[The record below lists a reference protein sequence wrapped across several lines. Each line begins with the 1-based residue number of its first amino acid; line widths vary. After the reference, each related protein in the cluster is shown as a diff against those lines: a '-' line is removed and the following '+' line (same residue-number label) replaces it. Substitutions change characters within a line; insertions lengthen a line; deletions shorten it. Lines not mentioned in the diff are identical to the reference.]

1 MSDVVHDFTA
11 EPLGWRPYLTPVAL
25 EAASEAQR
33 EALRETP
40 SNTRISDYV
49 LVLAH
54 DPESLGQRTP
64 LFNGI
69 MYGRGGLPRAERELG
84 ATVAS
89 VVNRCVYCA
98 SVHAGRHNALTKRPE
113 AIEAVFAGGEAGLSA
128 RERAVARFSAALSAC
143 PPAATAVEARALR
156 EAGLSEAEILDLVLS
171 VAVFGWAN
179 RLMHT
184 LGEPTRPLGG
194 QAPTAFAGS

>member
-1 MSDVVHDFTA
+1 MSDVVRAFTA
-11 EPLGWRPYLTPVAL
+11 ETLDWRPYIAPIDFAQ
-25 EAASEAQR
+25 ASPAQR
-33 EALRETP
+33 DALRETP

-54 DPESLGQRTP
+54 DPESLGRRTP

-84 ATVAS
+84 ATAAS
-89 VVNRCVYCA
+89 VVNSCIYCA
-98 SVHAGRHNALTKRPE
+98 SVHAARYIQLEKQPAVI
-113 AIEAVFAGGEAGLSA
+113 AQVFAGDTGGLSA
-128 RERAVARFSAALSAC
+128 REQAVIGFAARLSAC
-143 PPAATAVEARALR
+143 PPAATPDDIAALHR
-156 EAGLSEAEILDLVLS
+156 AGLSDAEIVDLALA

-184 LGEPTRPLGG
+184 LGEPIPTRE
-194 QAPTAFAGS
+194 A

>member
-1 MSDVVHDFTA
+1 MTDVVHDFTA
-11 EPLGWRPYLTPVAL
+11 ETLVWRPFIAPVVLDDATP
-25 EAASEAQR
+25 AQR
-33 EALRETP
+33 EALQETP
-40 SNTRISDYV
+40 SHTAVSDYV

-69 MYGRGGLPRAERELG
+69 MYGRGGLSRAERELG
-84 ATVAS
+84 ATAAS

-98 SVHAGRHNALTKRPE
+98 AVHADRYIALAKQPE
-113 AIEAVFAGGEAGLSA
+113 VIDAVFAGSSDGLDVRQAAIAGFATRLA
-128 RERAVARFSAALSAC
+128 AC
-143 PPAATAVEARALR
+143 PPAAGAEDVAALR
-156 EAGLSEAEILDLVLS
+156 AVGLSDVEILDLVLS

-184 LGEPTRPLGG
+184 LGEPVRAAVP
-194 QAPTAFAGS
+194 